1 MRPSSVVVADP
12 VPQSGPQRR
21 AGLERMNVYTFIFQ
35 TAPQP
40 LDEHIIH
47 PAPPPVH
54 RNAHTRRPQNAG
66 KARRGELAAL
76 VGVEDLG
83 ATMPR
88 QSLLQRLNAE
98 VRIHRVRDTPRQ
110 HLARALVCYS
120 IGRADGTLS
129 SLAQSITATRYRKP
143 HRIGIYVMSAHQTW
157 FGRSITISRSRYG

>member
-1 MRPSSVVVADP
+1 VSVILGQFVAL
-12 VPQSGPQRR
+12 SRR
-21 AGLERMNVYTFIFQ
+21 
-35 TAPQP
+35 
-40 LDEHIIH
+40 D
-47 PAPPPVH
+47 
-54 RNAHTRRPQNAG
+54 RREIADTVI
-66 KARRGELAAL
+66 LT